1 MTCHALLSLHHQIG
15 VGDKRIYEIKWG
27 MPKKI
32 CTSSQM
38 ATGGQGVAKNRCR
51 FAKFGTTRLITQQ
64 AVRYFSSG
72 KNTAYTTLFLPL
84 YTTSSQE
91 IPCKISGPDS
101 RTVRFGEKGQDEK
114 VEPCISFLVESRN
127 YCGMNSP
134 ASQIEYNE

>member
-1 MTCHALLSLHHQIG
+1 VTWHALLSLHHQIG
-15 VGDKRIYEIKWG
+15 VADKRIYERKWG
-27 MPKKI
+27 MPKKKYVHHPRW
-32 CTSSQM
+32 Q
-38 ATGGQGVAKNRCR
+38 QGVQKNRCR

-64 AVRYFSSG
+64 AVRHFSSR

-114 VEPCISFLVESRN
+114 VEPCISFLVETVV
-127 YCGMNSP
+127 G
-134 ASQIEYNE
+134 

>member
-27 MPKKI
+27 MPKKNMYI
-32 CTSSQM
+32 TPDGNR
-38 ATGGQGVAKNRCR
+38 GGAKNRCR

-64 AVRYFSSG
+64 AVRHFSSG